1 MAEPRCRNDRNR
13 KEKQRFSRLL
23 AVTFSLFRHS
33 PCGGSA
39 NATFHCWGKE
49 RTAANSP
56 NVAAWLSC
64 CCGGATTGWTPSP
77 TSPPQSAKT
86 LPDFRRG
93 AFLCVGTALFFR
105 SVARQVSSA
114 LVSLTAVFGMGTGG
128 PSPLKAPTMVH
139 LQGLEPWTP

>member
-33 PCGGSA
+33 PRGGSA
-39 NATFHCWGKE
+39 NATFPRWGKE

-64 CCGGATTGWTPSP
+64 RCGGAATGWTPSP
-77 TSPPQSAKT
+77 TSPPKAQKCSPTFVGERFFVLA
-86 LPDFRRG
+86 LPYF
-93 AFLCVGTALFFR
+93 
-105 SVARQVSSA
+105 S
-114 LVSLTAVFGMGTGG
+114 G
-128 PSPLKAPTMVH
+128 PSPDKYLRH
-139 LQGLEPWTP
+139 W